1 MQCRRPQAKGNSRR
15 QPVGPV
21 LATRL
26 AMTDVL
32 AIVLAIDDEP
42 VGVLENSR
50 VPVAGGCAVCA
61 SACPVGAI
69 FADDQLPSDVEE
81 LTAINARWFDD
92 KDATRGRINGI
103 AGSGLSIT

>member
-26 AMTDVL
+26 AMTD
-32 AIVLAIDDEP
+32 VLAIDDEP

-92 KDATRGRINGI
+92 KDANPGPHQRDRRQRVVY
-103 AGSGLSIT
+103 

>member
-26 AMTDVL
+26 AMTD
-32 AIVLAIDDEP
+32 VLAIDDEP